1 MMTSA
6 VSRNTSQCSTRC
18 VHLSFSHTWEIR
30 NFEWFLS
37 NKNRL
42 RSCQFICPEDD
53 HSWNLVL
60 YLKGSKDDYNQFMS
74 LYLYYNASAN
84 GDRSVRASY
93 EFAILNSGGAVVH
106 NHRSKDEGYMF
117 QLGSNLCNWGVH
129 RFVRSQ
135 DVLDNNWI
143 QDDRLILR
151 CDIIEMRER
160 TFTDEEMA
168 ATNQEGVLDLSP
180 GLTEFF
186 LKKEFTDLVIEAGE
200 KRLEVHKVIL
210 CSASKVFK
218 SMFEA
223 CNFNENKD
231 SRIRIDD
238 FDYEVVRAMVQFLY
252 TKKIERI
259 DALASE
265 LILIADKYDIQHLKR
280 FCEAYLVGQINFEN
294 ALKLLA
300 LSQHCG
306 CNMLESKCVHF
317 IARNAKFVFSNKDWT
332 HFNLQDSSIPSNS
345 KQARYSL

>member
-1 MMTSA
+1 MTSTITN
-6 VSRNTSQCSTRC
+6 NTSQCYTRC
-18 VHLSFSHTWEIR
+18 VHLSFSHTWEVR
-30 NFEWFLS
+30 NFDWFVA

-42 RSCQFICPEDD
+42 RSCQFVCPEDD

-60 YLKGSKDDYNQFMS
+60 YLKGSKDEYSQYMS
-74 LYLYYNASAN
+74 LYLYYNSSTH

-93 EFAILNSGGAVVH
+93 EFAILNNTGTIVH
-106 NHRSKDEGYMF
+106 NHRSKEEGYTF

-129 RFVRSQ
+129 RFVKSQ
-135 DVLDNNWI
+135 DVIDNQWV

-151 CDIIEMRER
+151 CDVIEMREK
-160 TFTDEEMA
+160 TMTDDEMA
-168 ATNQEGVLDLSP
+168 SISQDGILDLSP

-186 LKKEFTDLVIEAGE
+186 LKREFTDLVIEAGE
-200 KRLEVHKVIL
+200 KRLDVHKVIL
-210 CSASKVFK
+210 CSASRVFK

-252 TKKIERI
+252 TKKIDRI

-265 LILIADKYDIQHLKR
+265 LILIADKYDIQYLKR
-280 FCEAYLVGQINFEN
+280 FCEAYLVGQINCDN

-306 CNMLESKCVHF
+306 CNILEAKCVQF

-332 HFNLQDSSIPSNS
+332 QFNTQDSSSGSSS
-345 KQARYSL
+345 KQPRYSL